1 MAEVNEFQTKPTFK
15 QRVENAKQKAKDWAE
30 PKLQWCREHKEILMA
45 FGPVVI
51 GGVFE
56 LAKAGIKAEDHRE
69 ARELEEKKLHSVY
82 DRSECMYLETKRP
95 LTNDDYREIRRRKKE
110 QKGLA
115 TGEALDDMGLLE

>member
-1 MAEVNEFQTKPTFK
+1 MAEVIEFQTKPTFK

-30 PKLQWCREHKEILMA
+30 PKLQWCREHKEILMT

-56 LAKAGIKAEDHRE
+56 LAKAGIKAKDHRE
-69 ARELEEKKLHSVY
+69 ARELEEEKLRSVY
-82 DRSECMYLETKRP
+82 DRSAGMYLETTRE
-95 LTNDDYREIRRRKKE
+95 LTNDDYRELQRRKRE
-110 QKGLA
+110 GMT